1 MKTEILTIL
10 HEQTGFVSGQDLC
23 EQLGVSRT
31 AIWKVM
37 KQLKKEGYEIESVQN
52 KGYRLIQIPDIISPS
67 EIKSRLQCY
76 FVGQEI
82 KYQKETGSTNTD
94 AKQLAEEGY
103 PNGTLVLADRQRMG
117 RGRRGRVWESVEG
130 RNLYFSLLLRPEI
143 QPEHASMLTL
153 VMGLSVAQAIQACT
167 GIKCQIKWPNDL
179 VIHGKKVCG
188 ILTEM
193 STEPDYIHHVVI
205 GVGVNVNQESF
216 GEGLEHASSLRL
228 EKGMEINRIRLLLGI
243 LERFE
248 ENYAVFLKKQ
258 TLHDLAHAY
267 NSILVNRYATVKVLE
282 EQGAYEGIAKGIN
295 DKGEL
300 LVQKEDGS
308 IVQIFGGEVSVRGI
322 YGYV

>member
-10 HEQTGFVSGQDLC
+10 HEQTGFVSGQALC
-23 EQLGVSRT
+23 ESLGVSRT

-52 KGYRLIQIPDIISPS
+52 KGYRLIQIPDILSSS
-67 EIKSRLQCY
+67 EIKSRLTTS
-76 FVGQEI
+76 FAGQQLI
-82 KYQKETGSTNTD
+82 YHKETGSTNTD

-103 PNGTLVLADRQRMG
+103 PHGTIVLSDQQHQG
-117 RGRRGRVWESVEG
+117 RGRRGRSWESVEG
-130 RNLYFSLLLRPEI
+130 RNLYFSMILRPEI
-143 QPEHASMLTL
+143 KPGSASMLTL
-153 VMGLSVAQAIQACT
+153 VMGLSVAQAIHEVT
-167 GIKCQIKWPNDL
+167 GLKCQIKWPNDL

-193 STEPDYIHHVVI
+193 SMEPDFIHYVVV
-205 GVGVNVNQESF
+205 GVGVNVNQTSF
-216 GEGLEHASSLRL
+216 GEGLEHASSIQL
-228 EKGMEINRIRLLLGI
+228 EQGVEQNRIRLFLKI

-248 ENYAVFLKKQ
+248 KNYESFLGQQSMKDL
-258 TLHDLAHAY
+258 LHKY

-282 EQGAYEGIAKGIN
+282 ADGYFEGIAKGIN
-295 DKGEL
+295 ERGEL

-308 IVQIFGGEVSVRGI
+308 IVEIFAGEVSVRGL